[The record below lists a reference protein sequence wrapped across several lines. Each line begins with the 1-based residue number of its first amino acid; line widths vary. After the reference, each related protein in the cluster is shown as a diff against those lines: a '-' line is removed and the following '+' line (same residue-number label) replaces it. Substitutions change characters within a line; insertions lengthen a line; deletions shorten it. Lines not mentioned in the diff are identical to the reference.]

1 MYGKFTKEKVRPKQ
15 SYCSMVSQWVQ
26 AIPISARASAPLL
39 RDFSFTCGEE
49 ASRSWVFPPRLALT
63 LTRAYGIARV
73 DAQAECPGRFV
84 QPKDIH
90 RGRGPSKYRPVR
102 VRSGRSP
109 VHCAWLTSVLR
120 PAPLTPHES
129 YNPRALTPPL
139 PTHTGDP
146 PRPLASLDAT
156 RWVIGACYGVG
167 K

>member
-49 ASRSWVFPPRLALT
+49 ASRSWAFPPRLALA

-90 RGRGPSKYRPVR
+90 RGRRPSKYRPVC

-109 VHCAWLTSVLR
+109 VHCVWLTSHPPTTHPNTPRVVQPTSAHP
-120 PAPLTPHES
+120 PAPHPYRRSTPTPGES
-129 YNPRALTPPL
+129 GR
-139 PTHTGDP
+139 H
-146 PRPLASLDAT
+146 
-156 RWVIGACYGVG
+156 
-167 K
+167 

>member
-15 SYCSMVSQWVQ
+15 SHCSMVSQWVQ

-49 ASRSWVFPPRLALT
+49 ASRSWVFSPRPRVT
-63 LTRAYGIARV
+63 PIRAYGIALV

-90 RGRGPSKYRPVR
+90 RGRRPSKYRPVR

-109 VHCAWLTSVLR
+109 VHCVWLTFPYPTTYPYTPRVVQPTSAHP
-120 PAPLTPHES
+120 PAPHPYRRSTPTPGES
-129 YNPRALTPPL
+129 GR
-139 PTHTGDP
+139 H
-146 PRPLASLDAT
+146 
-156 RWVIGACYGVG
+156 
-167 K
+167 